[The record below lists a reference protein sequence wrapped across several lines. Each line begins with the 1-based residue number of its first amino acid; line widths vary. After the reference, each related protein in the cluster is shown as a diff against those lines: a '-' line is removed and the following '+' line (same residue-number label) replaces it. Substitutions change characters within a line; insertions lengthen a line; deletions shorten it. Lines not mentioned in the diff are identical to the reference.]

1 MLTVL
6 PRSILCYISYIIA
19 RLESVKAAKPL
30 LIRIKQQHVVAL
42 PVSAYFITF
51 IRLGG
56 VEVEDE

>member
-19 RLESVKAAKPL
+19 RLEPVKASELL
-30 LIRIKQQHVVAL
+30 LIRIEQQHVVAF
-42 PVSAYFITF
+42 PVGPYFIIL

>member
-6 PRSILCYISYIIA
+6 PRSILRYISYIIA
-19 RLESVKAAKPL
+19 RLESVKAAKLL
-30 LIRIKQQHVVAL
+30 LIRIKQQHVVAF
-42 PVSAYFITF
+42 PVGAYFITL